1 MWVLDESYKQLYI
14 KTKLIFECNYEH
26 FKQKFGLF
34 RGGVG
39 SEIWVGQVGIRAKVT
54 WQNMSAS
61 CKGDGGRGNDNE
73 MNFLHP

>member
-1 MWVLDESYKQLYI
+1 MLLWAFQ
-14 KTKLIFECNYEH
+14 TKVWTY
-26 FKQKFGLF
+26 F

-73 MNFLHP
+73 MNFLHPW

>member
-1 MWVLDESYKQLYI
+1 MLLWAFQTKVWTYI
-14 KTKLIFECNYEH
+14 
-26 FKQKFGLF
+26 

-61 CKGDGGRGNDNE
+61 CKGNGGRGNDNE
-73 MNFLHP
+73 MNFLHPW